1 MARCWNKCFLSSGE
15 VKSIGVNS
23 LVVILPS
30 TVMANV
36 AATNGRLPRDR
47 IPTMLLL
54 PGRLRETNFRPCFL
68 FFFLGDF
75 MLEGGELLLH
85 LAHFHV
91 AGSAAWFVK
100 QINDSAR

>member
-1 MARCWNKCFLSSGE
+1 

-30 TVMANV
+30 TVMAKV
-36 AATNGRLPRDR
+36 AATNGRLPRNR
-47 IPTMLLL
+47 VPVMLLL
-54 PGRLRETNFRPCFL
+54 AGPWLEIDLPLCFL

-100 QINDSAR
+100 QINDSTR